1 MKTDRSQIA
10 KLVAAAASLEVVALN
25 PADASQDRQQ
35 KVRRI
40 AAEAAKASDRRPVL
54 VIVVEQ

>member
-1 MKTDRSQIA
+1 MKADRSQIA

-25 PADASQDRQQ
+25 PADAGQDRQQ

-40 AAEAAKASDRRPVL
+40 AAEAVKASDHRPILIV
-54 VIVVEQ
+54 VVEQ